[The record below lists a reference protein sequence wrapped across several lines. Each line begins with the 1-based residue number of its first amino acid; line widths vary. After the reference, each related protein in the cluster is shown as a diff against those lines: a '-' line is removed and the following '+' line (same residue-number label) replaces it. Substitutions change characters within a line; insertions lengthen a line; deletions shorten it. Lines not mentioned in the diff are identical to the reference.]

1 MPKRK
6 GTTETVVGL
15 FVIASLLL
23 LLAVVVLIGRQQ
35 QFFED
40 RIEMTGVFDAV
51 GGLQSGA
58 EVHLAGINVGYV
70 KDIQFG
76 PTNRVEV
83 TMSVSARQIKRIR
96 GDSVASIQTMGLMGD
111 RYVEITVGTENEPS
125 IPDGGTIK
133 TSELI
138 ELTELLESTRPTL
151 QNVENAME
159 NIALITD
166 ELADPE
172 GDVRKIIDNV
182 MVMTTDINEGRG
194 TIGSLLKRDDIYL
207 KASNV
212 LDKTQVTIENF
223 EEVSENMK
231 EASAELP
238 GIMEN
243 VKVSTEKFDEFS
255 DSAAIAASGFTEM
268 VDSGKEVMKEAEV
281 MAANLREAS
290 EDIKEAA
297 PQIGPLINSVD
308 EGVDEAKKV
317 IEAAKHNW
325 LIRGYFEPGSPGE
338 PIVLSGRDVAPAE
351 VSQ

>member
-6 GTTETVVGL
+6 GTTETIVGL

-40 RIEMTGVFDAV
+40 HVDMTGVFESV

-58 EVHLAGINVGYV
+58 EVHLAGINVGHV

-76 PTNRVEV
+76 PTNKVEV
-83 TMSVSARQIKRIR
+83 TISVSKKQMIRIR

-125 IPDGGTIK
+125 IPYGGTIK
-133 TSELI
+133 TSELV
-138 ELTELLESTRPTL
+138 ELTELLESARPTL

-159 NIALITD
+159 NISLITD

-172 GDVRKIIDNV
+172 GEVRKIINNIT
-182 MVMTTDINEGRG
+182 VMTTDINEGRG
-194 TIGSLLKRDDIYL
+194 TIGALLKRDDIYQ
-207 KASNV
+207 KGSEI
-212 LDKTQVTIENF
+212 LDTTQETIENF
-223 EEVSENMK
+223 EEVSDNMK
-231 EASAELP
+231 EASVELP
-238 GIMEN
+238 EIMA
-243 VKVSTEKFDEFS
+243 KVGQSAEKFGEFS
-255 DSAAIAASGFTEM
+255 DSAAQAASDFEDIL
-268 VDSGKEVMKEAEV
+268 DSGKEAMKEAEIF
-281 MAANLREAS
+281 ASNLKEAS
-290 EDIKEAA
+290 QDIKEAT
-297 PQIGPLINSVD
+297 PHFGPLIISVD

-317 IEAAKHNW
+317 IEAAKHSW
-325 LIRGYFEPGSPGE
+325 LIRGYFEPVSPGE
-338 PIVLSGRDVAPAE
+338 PIVLSGRDVAPVE